1 MIKFGNKIRISKEKT
16 TKLRLF
22 NKKLMILKKN
32 LKHKN
37 YCKKKYLKL
46 SLAFK
51 VINLIKKTLITIK
64 SNNKNCKSKA
74 KIFN

>member
-64 SNNKNCKSKA
+64 SNNKNNKSKV